1 MNLTANFT
9 LPEMLKSPTADEHN
23 ITEQYNPPPVIIDA
37 LKALC
42 INVLQPLRD
51 YCAKTYPGSYI
62 LVTSGYRCPRVN
74 ALQPGASATS
84 QHMQG
89 EAADIKLIVNGAIR
103 NDLLVT
109 ACKAVFKT
117 QPFDQLIL
125 EHGASPSN
133 PQWVHISYNYG
144 NSQRRSVLRKSDAP
158 GYSPY
163 KLF

>member
-1 MNLTANFT
+1 MNLSANFT
-9 LPEMLKSPTADEHN
+9 LEEMLRSQTAQDHN
-23 ITEQYNPPPVIIDA
+23 IAEQYTPQPVIVNA
-37 LKALC
+37 LAALC
-42 INVLQPLRD
+42 TNVLQPLRD

-62 LVTSGYRCPRVN
+62 QVTSGYRCPRVN
-74 ALQPGASATS
+74 ALQGGASSTS

-89 EAADIKLIVNGAIR
+89 EAADIKLILNGAIR

-109 ACKAVFKT
+109 CCKVVFKT
-117 QPFDQLIL
+117 KPFDQLIL
-125 EHGASPSN
+125 EHGASPLN
-133 PQWVHISYNYG
+133 PQWVHISYNFG